1 MIMESSEQTP
11 LLASERPYNLGVA
24 LSGGGARGFAHAG
37 ALKALGEAG
46 LKHHIICG
54 VSACTVVAD
63 K

>member
-37 ALKALGEAG
+37 ARVFDTFDTRLLEFG
-46 LKHHIICG
+46 
-54 VSACTVVAD
+54 T
-63 K
+63 